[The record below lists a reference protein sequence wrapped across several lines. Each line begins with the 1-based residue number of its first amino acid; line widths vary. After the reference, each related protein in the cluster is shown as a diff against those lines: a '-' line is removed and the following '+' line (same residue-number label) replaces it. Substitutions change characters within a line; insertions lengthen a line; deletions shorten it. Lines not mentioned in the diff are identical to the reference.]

1 MARHRSR
8 WVCGACGHVTSQWV
22 GRCNACDAWGE
33 VAEATAST
41 STTTARTAATS
52 GAAAPSDPGANSD
65 GKARSEGASSAGSAS
80 PTGDQSRRPAAD
92 GVLGPLTGL
101 DLRDWQVDAFAAWA
115 TAGCRGVVEAI
126 TGAGKTRLAMAA
138 VRVVVGRGGVA
149 LVLVPTL
156 ELQAQWVR
164 ALASHAPSAR
174 VGRLGGGGDD
184 DFSRH
189 DVVVATPNSAAA
201 VPITPREGQLGLLVA
216 DEAHRYGA
224 PTWAQALRESYAMRL
239 ALTATYERG
248 DDGVVDVLGPYFGGV
263 VADYGY
269 RAATRDGVIA
279 PFAVA
284 LVSTALDDDERRR
297 YDEADRAARRARGV
311 LLSQH
316 GLPRH
321 PRDTLRAAIDAV
333 ADGDQGRRRRD
344 DPVVVAARDYLVRLR
359 ARRDV
364 AAQAAGKLTVAGTV
378 APHLDGHRTLV
389 FCDTVDQAE
398 MAARVISRQGPL
410 AEELHGGLAADKRR
424 IRMAQFR
431 NGNLPVVVAP
441 RVLDEGVDVPDADV
455 AVVLAAFR
463 SRRQMVQRLGRVLRV
478 KESGRVARLV
488 IVHAADTME
497 DPAGGAH
504 EDFLDDVMEVALAVE
519 RIDGDDP
526 VALGTWMDQS
536 WTGSA

>member
-1 MARHRSR
+1 MARRHAR
-8 WVCGACGHVTSQWV
+8 WVCGSCAHVTSQWV
-22 GRCNACDAWGE
+22 GRCGACGAWGE
-33 VAEATAST
+33 VTEDTGTDAGPAETPSSTDPSAT
-41 STTTARTAATS
+41 
-52 GAAAPSDPGANSD
+52 
-65 GKARSEGASSAGSAS
+65 
-80 PTGDQSRRPAAD
+80 
-92 GVLGPLTGL
+92 VLGPLDGL
-101 DLRDWQVDAFAAWA
+101 ELRDWQVDAFVAWS

-156 ELQAQWVR
+156 ELQTQWVR
-164 ALASHAPSAR
+164 ALAIHAPAAR
-174 VGRLGGGGDD
+174 VGVLGGGGDD

-189 DVVVATPNSAAA
+189 DVVVSTPNSAAA

-224 PTWAQALRESYAMRL
+224 PTWAQALRDSYAMRL

-248 DDGVVDVLGPYFGGV
+248 DDGVADVLGPYFGGV
-263 VADYGY
+263 VSAYGY
-269 RAATRDGVIA
+269 ADATRDGVIA
-279 PFAVA
+279 PFVVA
-284 LVSTALDDDERRR
+284 LVSTTLDDDERRR
-297 YDEADRAARRARGV
+297 YDEADRAARRARRV
-311 LLSQH
+311 LLADH

-333 ADGDQGRRRRD
+333 ADGDGGRRRRN
-344 DPVVVAARDYLVRLR
+344 DPVVIAARDYLVRLR

-364 AAQAAGKLTVAGTV
+364 AAQAAGKLTVAGAL
-378 APHLDGHRTLV
+378 APHLEGHRTLV

-398 MAARVISRQGPL
+398 VAARVISRNGPL
-410 AEELHGGLAADKRR
+410 AEELHGGLATEKRR

-478 KESGRVARLV
+478 KQAGAVARLV
-488 IVHAADTME
+488 IVYAADTME

-504 EDFLDDVMEVALAVE
+504 EDFLDDIMAVALSVD
-519 RIDGDDP
+519 RVDGDDP
-526 VALGTWMDQS
+526 AALDNWMS
-536 WTGSA
+536 TVWPVTSGSS

>member
-1 MARHRSR
+1 MARQRAR

-22 GRCNACDAWGE
+22 GRCDRCGAWGE
-33 VAEATAST
+33 VTDANEHPQDDPVDAPGATPAVPIGGSAQRSET
-41 STTTARTAATS
+41 RGAS
-52 GAAAPSDPGANSD
+52 GAGGGRDAAGDED
-65 GKARSEGASSAGSAS
+65 VAG
-80 PTGDQSRRPAAD
+80 GM
-92 GVLGPLTGL
+92 LGPLHGL
-101 DLRDWQVDAFAAWA
+101 QLRDWQVDAFVAWV

-138 VRVVVGRGGVA
+138 VRVVVARGGVA

-164 ALASHAPSAR
+164 ELASHAPTAQ

-201 VPITPREGQLGLLVA
+201 VPISPRDGQLGLLVA

-224 PTWAQALRESYAMRL
+224 PTWARALRDSFEMRL

-248 DDGVVDVLGPYFGGV
+248 DDGVADVLGPYFGGV

-269 RAATRDGVIA
+269 AQATRDGVIA

-284 LVSTALDDDERRR
+284 LVSTALEDDERRR

-316 GLPRH
+316 GMPRH

-333 ADGDQGRRRRD
+333 ADGDTGRRRRD

-364 AAQAAGKLTVAGTV
+364 AAQAAGKLTVAAAI

-389 FCDTVDQAE
+389 FCDTVEQAE
-398 MAARVISRQGPL
+398 LAARTISRHGPM

-478 KESGRVARLV
+478 KASGRAARLV

-504 EDFLDDVMEVALAVE
+504 EDFLDDVMAVALAVD
-519 RIDGDDP
+519 RIDGDDQ
-526 VALGTWMDQS
+526 VALDAWMRRS
-536 WTGSA
+536 WAPA